1 MIDKIFINVC
11 TDKLQAG
18 NLIDKITDMP
28 DFLRI
33 LNLAEAQLN
42 NKTEIRDMRNN
53 FFEEKYFLKDLNDM
67 DILDLPDKNTSDK
80 MYNKFHKY
88 YYL

>member
-1 MIDKIFINVC
+1 
-11 TDKLQAG
+11 
-18 NLIDKITDMP
+18 MP

>member
-11 TDKLQAG
+11 TEKLQAG

-28 DFLRI
+28 NFLRI

-42 NKTEIRDMRNN
+42 NKTEIRDMRN

-67 DILDLPDKNTSDK
+67 DILDFSDKYNSDK

>member
-1 MIDKIFINVC
+1 MIDKIFINVY

-28 DFLRI
+28 NFLRI

-42 NKTEIRDMRNN
+42 NKTEIRDMRN
-53 FFEEKYFLKDLNDM
+53 FFEEKCF
-67 DILDLPDKNTSDK
+67 
-80 MYNKFHKY
+80 
-88 YYL
+88 

>member
-1 MIDKIFINVC
+1 MIDKIFINAY

-28 DFLRI
+28 NFLRI

-42 NKTEIRDMRNN
+42 NKTEIRDMRN
-53 FFEEKYFLKDLNDM
+53 FFEEKCF
-67 DILDLPDKNTSDK
+67 
-80 MYNKFHKY
+80 
-88 YYL
+88 